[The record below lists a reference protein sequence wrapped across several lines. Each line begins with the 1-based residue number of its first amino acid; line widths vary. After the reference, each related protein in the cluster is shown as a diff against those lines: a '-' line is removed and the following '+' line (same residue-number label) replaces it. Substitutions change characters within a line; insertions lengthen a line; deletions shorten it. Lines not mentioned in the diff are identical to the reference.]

1 MSYFLKLFFC
11 TKMLY
16 FILLCVVYV
25 IVKHNI
31 RYRLDLAA
39 ERELQDD
46 LKTLNSHTADS
57 STIDLSDKK
66 ESSKW
71 IISKEGCGVSAFLFC
86 YWQNM
91 RFVLKSMPIR
101 TARRAERRWR
111 WADLRFLRWTALLPG
126 FGLRIPNGQRLLQW
140 YMKRLCIL
148 YDDFFRVFQE
158 QGWIAKLLY
167 LLL

>member
-1 MSYFLKLFFC
+1 MDEEVKIFLLFAVTWAVLIIAFNLYTIKTASNLWCKKKRLLQFFYEWEGTDKSRKWYVGWMIPLWGDIVVYTIVSIISVERYFATGDEQILLNANIYNIVIS
-11 TKMLY
+11 MLY

-66 ESSKW
+66 ESSK
-71 IISKEGCGVSAFLFC
+71 
-86 YWQNM
+86 
-91 RFVLKSMPIR
+91 
-101 TARRAERRWR
+101 
-111 WADLRFLRWTALLPG
+111 
-126 FGLRIPNGQRLLQW
+126 
-140 YMKRLCIL
+140 
-148 YDDFFRVFQE
+148 
-158 QGWIAKLLY
+158 
-167 LLL
+167 